1 MNGQNLMKFWS
12 IPADGYVMNVC
23 NLGRG
28 DLDELHIK
36 VKNCITERRISWKT
50 IKQQDIMFNKMR
62 IAEDWKVSK
71 SFMIKLKW
79 E

>member
-1 MNGQNLMKFWS
+1 
-12 IPADGYVMNVC
+12 MNVC

-62 IAEDWKVSK
+62 IAED
-71 SFMIKLKW
+71 
-79 E
+79 